1 MRNRMYFG
9 DLLVTREI
17 KALDSAWEEF
27 VQDEYRLMF
36 VSEIPTSDIERIEDK
51 RTLYLEER
59 ARLKGKFSK
68 REEESEVED
77 GEITDE
83 NRGFIKPVVPNSVMG
98 KRAVI
103 PCIDEIAESFTD
115 DPMVN
120 AVLDE
125 RNMTKKPDTIVVFN
139 KHDNIKG
146 STCDGL
152 EEFLRRTLK
161 EDE

>member
-1 MRNRMYFG
+1 VDEVNGENR
-9 DLLVTREI
+9 DAVKE
-17 KALDSAWEEF
+17 A
-27 VQDEYRLMF
+27 
-36 VSEIPTSDIERIEDK
+36 
-51 RTLYLEER
+51 
-59 ARLKGKFSK
+59 
-68 REEESEVED
+68 
-77 GEITDE
+77 
-83 NRGFIKPVVPNSVMG
+83 RGFIKPIAPNGVMG

-103 PCIDEIAESFTD
+103 PCIDEIAENFID

-125 RNMTKKPDTIVVFN
+125 RNMTKKPDNIVVFN